1 MRSRF
6 AHLTDCLALGLMV
19 TTGMVLLPRTAMAQ
33 QKLGY
38 PAGRGTYMRDC
49 AVCHGKDGK
58 GDGPYASMLTKKPAD
73 LTQLSKKNNG
83 TFPAPRLA
91 RIIDGREEVAA
102 HGTRDMPIWGERF
115 AAASRAAGSNPAP
128 TIASQRIQLLLQ
140 FLNTIQEK

>member
-1 MRSRF
+1 LG
-6 AHLTDCLALGLMV
+6 HLTDCLALGLMISA
-19 TTGMVLLPRTAMAQ
+19 GMALLPGTAAAQ
-33 QKLGY
+33 QRLGY

-58 GDGPYASMLTKKPAD
+58 GDGPYATMLTKKPAD
-73 LTQLSKKNNG
+73 LTVLSKNNNG
-83 TFPAPRLA
+83 TFPAPRIA

-115 AAASRAAGSNPAP
+115 GEAARAAGSNPAP

-140 FLNTIQEK
+140 YLNTIQEK

>member
-6 AHLTDCLALGLMV
+6 ARLTERLVLGLIV
-19 TTGMVLLPRTAMAQ
+19 SAGMLLLPRTVMAQ
-33 QKLGY
+33 QRLGF

-140 FLNTIQEK
+140 YLNTIQEK